1 MASKEYGVDLDAL
14 DQVVKELN
22 QVLKDMGDSK
32 STAKNSTYL
41 AKGSLGDGF
50 KESAE
55 LYGAHEKMKTDIE
68 KLMDMVEGLVDTFG
82 KKSEKVRGAYQDAE
96 ADNAIGADNS
106 ISMA

>member
-1 MASKEYGVDLDAL
+1 MASNEYGVDLDAL

-41 AKGSLGDGF
+41 PKGSLGDGF
-50 KESAE
+50 KETGE
-55 LYGAHEKMKTDIE
+55 LYGAHAKMKGEIE

-82 KKSEKVRGAYQDAE
+82 KKSAKVRGAYQDAE
-96 ADNAIGADNS
+96 ADNSIG
-106 ISMA
+106 MA